1 MKTKERD
8 EEGGWG
14 KLEVILSIPQKKK
27 RGLTF
32 TFFVGVVLLLLLTS
46 LNICFTFYCV
56 HDFGSWLRMFVAFI
70 FPVFWNLE

>member
-1 MKTKERD
+1 MMKTKERD

-46 LNICFTFYCV
+46 L
-56 HDFGSWLRMFVAFI
+56 MF
-70 FPVFWNLE
+70 ED